1 MTTVFAEEEPPQFQD
16 DEDEEGEII
25 SWFMTRGVIIG
36 WFMTRGVIIGW
47 FMTRGVIIV
56 L

>member
-25 SWFMTRGVIIG
+25 
-36 WFMTRGVIIGW
+36 GW

-56 L
+56 F